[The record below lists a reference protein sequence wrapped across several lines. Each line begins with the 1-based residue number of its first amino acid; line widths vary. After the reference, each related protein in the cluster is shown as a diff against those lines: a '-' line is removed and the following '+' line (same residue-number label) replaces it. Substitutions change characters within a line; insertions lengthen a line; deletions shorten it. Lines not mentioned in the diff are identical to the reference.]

1 MFYAFVSR
9 YGNNMRSAED
19 NKRIGHV
26 VVFVDKRDRDFFIAE
41 DSQMREAVTSREAR
55 YYLTQFLAAEGYDPS
70 ELYYL
75 TMAEVVDIYVGCV
88 HELGGF

>member
-19 NKRIGHV
+19 NKRIGRV
-26 VVFVDKRDRDFFIAE
+26 AVFDAKNDRDFFIAE
-41 DSQMREAVTSREAR
+41 DAQMREAITSREAR
-55 YYLTQFLAAEGYDPS
+55 YYVTQALAAEGYDKA
-70 ELYYL
+70 ELAYN
-75 TMAEVVDIYVGCV
+75 TMAELVDLYARLA